1 MKFFKNKL
9 AVTILVLSVA
19 FLGLIIYTA
28 SKDVDGLEGS
38 AGEALSPIQ
47 KITYNINQA
56 TKDFVDFFLN
66 FSDVKAENKELKE
79 ENEKLKDEIAKNSDL
94 EAENERLRALLDFE
108 DERTNYD
115 YVATNIIGKSS
126 NMTNGYIIDRGLN
139 DGIEKGMI
147 VIASKGLV
155 GQIAEVSSDWAIVD
169 CIIDEN
175 IKVSVMVDSTREN
188 TGMLEGYKNSK
199 NENLTKILYLPMDS
213 KIKEGDVILTSGL
226 GLVYPKEIRIG
237 EVISIEE
244 DKVKVMKSAIVKPY
258 VDFNKLEE
266 LVVVVPKDK
275 RVIEYK

>member
-28 SKDVDGLEGS
+28 SKEVDGLEGS

-66 FSDVKAENKELKE
+66 FSDVKAENQELKA

-155 GQIAEVSSDWAIVD
+155 GQIAEVSSNWAIVD

-175 IKVSVMVDSTREN
+175 IKASPNCN
-188 TGMLEGYKNSK
+188 TYCITIIIVIICFFNFYIFIRTIPHYCRAIPFVIKFTMFNWIIYTICRPCTTNS
-199 NENLTKILYLPMDS
+199 NT
-213 KIKEGDVILTSGL
+213 
-226 GLVYPKEIRIG
+226 
-237 EVISIEE
+237 
-244 DKVKVMKSAIVKPY
+244 
-258 VDFNKLEE
+258 
-266 LVVVVPKDK
+266 
-275 RVIEYK
+275 